1 MSQAIHILREV
12 LPREAIVIAS
22 AGHPQIQMFQEYVS
36 YEPRTWITPGG
47 YSTMGFTVPA
57 AIGAKLARPEV
68 PVVGVA
74 GDGDFLM
81 SIQELALAVQ
91 EGLSVVYLVL
101 NNIGWT
107 SIRDFQR
114 GMFGPERDFAVEFR
128 RRRDGELVSPD
139 FAAIARGFGAAAFK
153 VTELAQLRGAL
164 QAALRTEGPVVVEA
178 MLAREPRATEGINA
192 GFWDLPRPEYLTA
205 ART

>member
-1 MSQAIHILREV
+1 M
-12 LPREAIVIAS
+12 PD
-22 AGHPQIQMFQEYVS
+22 
-36 YEPRTWITPGG
+36 
-47 YSTMGFTVPA
+47 
-57 AIGAKLARPEV
+57 V

-91 EGLSVVYLVL
+91 EGISVVYLVL

-114 GMFGPERDFAVEFR
+114 GMFGAERDFAVEFR

-139 FAAIARGFGAAAFK
+139 FAAIATGFGASAFK
-153 VTELAQLRGAL
+153 VTELEQLRPRWKRRCAP
-164 QAALRTEGPVVVEA
+164 RD
-178 MLAREPRATEGINA
+178 RSSSRRCSRATRARRRASTPASGICRSRRISRPP
-192 GFWDLPRPEYLTA
+192 DERHDDRLP
-205 ART
+205 